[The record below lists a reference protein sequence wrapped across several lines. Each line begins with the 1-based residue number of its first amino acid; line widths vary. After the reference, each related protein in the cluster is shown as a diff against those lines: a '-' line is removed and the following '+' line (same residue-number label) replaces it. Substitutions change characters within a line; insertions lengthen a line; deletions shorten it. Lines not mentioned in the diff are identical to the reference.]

1 MKAILTLAVCCLSL
15 LTFAQTVPQA
25 LRIQVSYD
33 KGGQHLE
40 QAVETIVAVN
50 TVGKASTVAY
60 QAGRSI
66 TLLPGFQASQGSLFT
81 ADIKP
86 VASRGNELS
95 LQLKAYPNPFDEST
109 MIDYYL
115 PAEGKVT
122 IVIIDAQGK
131 IINQLIKDENQSAGK
146 HQIEW
151 NATALKAGMY
161 VPIIEHNQKKVVG
174 RLVKK

>member
-1 MKAILTLAVCCLSL
+1 MRVL
-15 LTFAQTVPQA
+15 
-25 LRIQVSYD
+25 VSYD

-40 QAVETIVAVN
+40 QAVETIVAAN
-50 TVGKASTVAY
+50 TVGKTSTVAY

-86 VASRGNELS
+86 VTSGGNELS

-115 PAEGKVT
+115 PADGKVT
-122 IVIIDAQGK
+122 IVITDAQGK
-131 IINQLIKDENQSAGK
+131 VISQLMKDENQAAGK

-151 NATALKAGMY
+151 NSTALKAGMY
-161 VPIIEHNQKKVVG
+161 IPVIEHNQKKAVG